1 MSNIR
6 QHYDRL
12 NNANLF
18 ISNNANPFLISPYA
32 PNKGTTSTGTIS
44 TDTLNPYTPSSTI
57 QVNAPLQVNDAF
69 YVTIGGT
76 NKFKVT
82 STEAVFNTPIVRLN
96 ALDMVT
102 TPLPPATPVTLQ
114 GYAPLSVNG
123 VPYYVPFYS

>member
-1 MSNIR
+1 MKTKWTSYIPVALIVAFLGAFLVWPMLHVFAKACVDKQGITGLYLLGLFRNPVQR
-6 QHYDRL
+6 EAAL
-12 NNANLF
+12 N
-18 ISNNANPFLISPYA
+18 S
-32 PNKGTTSTGTIS
+32 
-44 TDTLNPYTPSSTI
+44 
-57 QVNAPLQVNDAF
+57 LQIAF

-114 GYAPLSVNG
+114 GYVPLSVNG
-123 VPYYVPFYS
+123 VPYYVPFYT

>member
-12 NNANLF
+12 SNANLF

-32 PNKGTTSTGTIS
+32 PNKGNVNTGTTT
-44 TDTLNPYTPSSTI
+44 TDTINPYTPSGTI
-57 QVNAPLQVNDAF
+57 QVNGPLQVNDAF

-76 NKFKVT
+76 NLVT
-82 STEAVFNTPIVRLN
+82 ITTTSAVFNTPVVQVKGI
-96 ALDMVT
+96 DMVT

-114 GYAPLSVNG
+114 GYVPFSVNG
-123 VPYYVPFYS
+123 TPYYVPFYS

>member
-12 NNANLF
+12 SNANLF

-32 PNKGTTSTGTIS
+32 PNKGTTTTGTIR
-44 TDTLNPYTPSSTI
+44 TDTLDSYTP
-57 QVNAPLQVNDAF
+57 
-69 YVTIGGT
+69 

-114 GYAPLSVNG
+114 GYVPLSVNG
-123 VPYYVPFYS
+123 VPYYVPFYT